1 MEPVRVVVVGAGHL
15 GTYHLQK
22 MRGDDLAELVGVV
35 DVDEGKKTRAEEN
48 FLIPSADSLAAFE
61 GKAEAAII
69 AAPTAHHLELGR
81 EAFSYGMHV
90 LVEKPI
96 ASTADEG
103 RELVAAALVA
113 NRVLQVGHVER
124 FNPAVAACLELL
136 EQPGYIVTERLG
148 PFTGRSTDIDVVLD
162 LMIHDLDIVA
172 ALVPSPLKEARAV
185 GVPMFTAET
194 DMAAAR
200 LEFENGAVAQLSAS
214 RGSLEPSRK
223 IRVFTQQRYVSIDCQ
238 SREVKSVRREAGSSG
253 RMMQLAGEPVD
264 VPAGDALA
272 HQDHA
277 FLRSIREGVRPDVDG
292 EAGVRA
298 LELAEAVNRA
308 LTVPIG
314 SGASTG

>member
-1 MEPVRVVVVGAGHL
+1 MVPVPVVVVGAGHL

-22 MRGDDLAELVGVV
+22 MHNDALAELVGVV
-35 DVDEGKKTRAEEN
+35 DLDENKRSRAEEN
-48 FLIPSADSLAAFE
+48 FLVPSADSLSAFE

-69 AAPTAHHLELGR
+69 AAPTVHHTALAR

-96 ASTADEG
+96 AVTATEG
-103 RELVAAALVA
+103 RELIHAARQAE
-113 NRVLQVGHVER
+113 RCLQVGHVER
-124 FNPAVAACLELL
+124 FNPAVAASLPLL
-136 EQPGYIVTERLG
+136 KNPGYIVAERLG

-162 LMIHDLDIVA
+162 LMIHDLDIVG
-172 ALVPSPLKEARAV
+172 ALVDSPLREARAV

-200 LEFENGAVAQLSAS
+200 LEFESGAVAQLSAS

-223 IRVFTQQRYVSIDCQ
+223 IRAFTKDRYLSIDCQ

-253 RMMQLAGEPVD
+253 KMMQLAGEPVD

-272 HQDHA
+272 NQDHE
-277 FLRSIREGVRPDVDG
+277 FLRCIRESRRPTVDG

-298 LELAEAVNRA
+298 LELAEAVSAA
-308 LTVPIG
+308 LTIPIP
-314 SGASTG
+314 A